1 MLREPALYI
10 FTFVGEFGYEL
21 LNWQGVVRKFAL
33 SRLPGDR
40 IVCCSRSDV
49 YPLYECADAYL
60 DISDVPRF
68 RRSRAVRYWVAGT
81 RDRLTSLRD
90 LAVARALR
98 RDLRVVLD
106 RRLREAG
113 FEERDEV
120 RRFVFSSHG
129 IRLGECAFGA
139 LGRRYGLAGIL
150 LSDVAAL
157 AKRVLPARLRGHVRS
172 GKRNLLD
179 RVPAI
184 DYRGSGD
191 IYARLDLSNNVYR
204 RIEPDLALR
213 RSLEERLGWSLDE
226 PYVLVQ
232 ARRRDKAQASVDRL
246 SEHAVARLLGRL
258 AGRLRV
264 VLLGFATGRW
274 LDSYSAFAPGLAGAR
289 YDCRTFPEQAC
300 LIHFA
305 RHCLFLSEGD
315 LGSHTYVPPLM
326 GRDVTVLA
334 PRSIFSLESSPVEF
348 WNRNVFRFGGQ
359 MIPEASEDLEEHE
372 SPVYGR
378 LEARIEGPLARSSA
392 GRG

>member
-1 MLREPALYI
+1 M

-60 DISDVPRF
+60 DISDMPRF
-68 RRSRAVRYWVAGT
+68 RRTRAVRYWVAAT

-90 LAVARALR
+90 LAVARALE
-98 RDLRVVLD
+98 RDLRAALD
-106 RRLREAG
+106 PRLREAG
-113 FEERDEV
+113 FKEAGEA
-120 RRFVFSSHG
+120 RRFVFSSRG
-129 IRLGECAFGA
+129 ARVGECAFGA
-139 LGRRYGLAGIL
+139 LGRRYGLAGVFV
-150 LSDVAAL
+150 SDVAAL
-157 AKRVLPARLRGHVRS
+157 AKRVLPIRLQRRIRS
-172 GKRNLLD
+172 GKRSLLD
-179 RVPAI
+179 RVAAL

-204 RIEPDLALR
+204 KIEPDLSQR
-213 RSLEERLGWSLDE
+213 RRVEERLGWSLDE
-226 PYVLVQ
+226 PFVLVQ
-232 ARRRDKAQASVDRL
+232 GRRRDKAQASVDRL
-246 SEHAVARLLGRL
+246 PERAVARLLGRL

-264 VLLGFATGRW
+264 VLLGFGTGRW
-274 LDSYSAFAPGLAGAR
+274 LDSYSAFAPGVAGAR
-289 YDCRTFPEQAC
+289 YECRAFPEQAC

-305 RHCLFLSEGD
+305 RHCLFMSEGD

-334 PRSIFSLESSPVEF
+334 PRSVFSLESSPVDF
-348 WNRNVFRFGGQ
+348 WNRHVFRFGGR
-359 MIPEASEDLEEHE
+359 MIPEASEDLEEDE
-372 SPVYGR
+372 SLLSAR
-378 LEARIEGPLARSSA
+378 LEARIEGLPASPSA